1 MLGSRSWHGMWQLIM
16 SLAGL
21 SLASTRWVT
30 ILKSTQIGRQVNKVG
45 FVGHQTGDF
54 WRNHDFKQTAAFFLL
69 HNWFKDTVGKIFYP
83 TICSEYKACRKWHSP
98 STNSKQKSKCFSE
111 KGQTCPKMS
120 PPLPAQNPH
129 VLQIREEDGH
139 TNIWGQTEALWG
151 RKSDLQDFVFLAS
164 CAVCSLRFS
173 KGRCRNETAF
183 CFWWYFPFS
192 LQPKIVTA
200 SKFERHLDEEV
211 YLENLNFFDAVSFS
225 YYAVH

>member
-1 MLGSRSWHGMWQLIM
+1 MEWSGN
-16 SLAGL
+16 SLQKIIKL
-21 SLASTRWVT
+21 DLLVT
-30 ILKSTQIGRQVNKVG
+30 KLRTFGGTTISNKQQNILQ
-45 FVGHQTGDF
+45 
-54 WRNHDFKQTAAFFLL
+54 
-69 HNWFKDTVGKIFYP
+69 NWFTNIGARILYPTMLFLYLNIKLVKSDTVP
-83 TICSEYKACRKWHSP
+83 AQTQ
-98 STNSKQKSKCFSE
+98 SKTQNRLK
-111 KGQTCPKMS
+111 KGPKMS
-120 PPLPAQNPH
+120 TTLPAENPH

-151 RKSDLQDFVFLAS
+151 RKSDLQDFVFFAP